1 MLWKYTV
8 KPYDRNIC
16 YRKNSGNQEHHLSF
30 FRLNITNKS
39 QTSLASWFMYTALQ
53 QTFQLLESSK
63 ISSLLTKQ
71 CCYQQEAYEPNLNSS
86 LDFQDHCP
94 ILCLLASFDN
104 VIYFLFSLFFW
115 FVHPF
120 LSTWISL
127 SIMFSKKLP
136 CFNLPSLMLFL
147 SGGNSLCARK
157 TF

>member
-63 ISSLLTKQ
+63 VSSLLTKQ
-71 CCYQQEAYEPNLNSS
+71 CCYHKLSARSLWTKSKSEPGFSGPLSHTVLVGFLWQCYIFSFQLVFLICTSFPLN
-86 LDFQDHCP
+86 LDFTFHHVFKK
-94 ILCLLASFDN
+94 AT
-104 VIYFLFSLFFW
+104 LF
-115 FVHPF
+115 
-120 LSTWISL
+120 
-127 SIMFSKKLP
+127 
-136 CFNLPSLMLFL
+136 
-147 SGGNSLCARK
+147 
-157 TF
+157 